1 MGLRINKLLNLN
13 LSSKD
18 SPNSRQ
24 KRLVGMQTLSV
35 GLSLC
40 AIVLYIC
47 GPIIR
52 DRTLAAVLSIDVK
65 AAFERQSRAGLYLS
79 ASVDF
84 QRHAEPCTDYT
95 KLELGGFENGSFS

>member
-95 KLELGGFENGSFS
+95 KLEPGRF